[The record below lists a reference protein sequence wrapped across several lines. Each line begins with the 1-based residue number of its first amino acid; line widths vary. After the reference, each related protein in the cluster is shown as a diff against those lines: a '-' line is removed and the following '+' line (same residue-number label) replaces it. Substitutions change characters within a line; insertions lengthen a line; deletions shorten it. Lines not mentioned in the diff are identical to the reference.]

1 MEYKTSKH
9 KLNTVYNDM
18 YTIQFGR
25 AFNNNLNTLIKII
38 INMQW
43 EYNQPHEMYFHH
55 NYVCVWVCV
64 CIYVDGI
71 IIKDNSWHNENHF
84 ILCYFN

>member
-1 MEYKTSKH
+1 M
-9 KLNTVYNDM
+9 
-18 YTIQFGR
+18 ICIRFQFGR

-64 CIYVDGI
+64 Y
-71 IIKDNSWHNENHF
+71 
-84 ILCYFN
+84 LCGWDYNQR